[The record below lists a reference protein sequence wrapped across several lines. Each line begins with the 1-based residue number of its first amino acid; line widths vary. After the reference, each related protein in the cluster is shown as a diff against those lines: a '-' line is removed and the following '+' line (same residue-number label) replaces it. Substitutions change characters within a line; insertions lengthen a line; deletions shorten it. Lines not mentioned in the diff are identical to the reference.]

1 MQKII
6 RTSTCRLG
14 SYYSGLV
21 PLAGL
26 EPARSC
32 LRGILSPLC
41 LPFHHSGVSVRN
53 KDAGRSILASFAAR
67 TGLSYWRHH
76 PESDRGMKA
85 LQASAL
91 PLGYGAVLERKTRFE
106 LATFALARQR
116 STTEPL
122 PHAPGLTGAYILYQN
137 IGQKASVLA
146 PVLQE
151 KKKNFLRYGVYY
163 ARGAERVTTKRRIF
177 CVFYRPGGA

>member
-1 MQKII
+1 M
-6 RTSTCRLG
+6 RLRL
-14 SYYSGLV
+14 SLV

-41 LPFHHSGVSVRN
+41 LPFHHSGISVRN

-122 PHAPGLTGAYILYQN
+122 PHAPGLAGAYILYQN
-137 IGQKASVLA
+137 IGQKASVLT

-151 KKKNFLRYGVYY
+151 KRKIFGGTVYTMRAGPKGLRQNGVFFAFFIGRAARKNPM
-163 ARGAERVTTKRRIF
+163 RGIQ
-177 CVFYRPGGA
+177 